1 LTHTLIWL
9 SSARYSQPLDDTQ
22 RAKWR
27 LLAAGLDHEIVVAG
41 FGTAGAP
48 AHFVDEVSFHL
59 LPTPRR
65 ALLRYARY
73 YAQMPRLLGRLI
85 AERQG
90 VTLIAQSPFEA
101 VVGVWLKRRFGR
113 RVRLVI
119 ENHNN
124 FEVDVFLQRR
134 VPLRPL
140 VQRLMIAAARY
151 AFRHADATRSV
162 STTTEE
168 RCKAYAPHAPH
179 VRFMAWSDTSAF
191 ADAPRPQP
199 ASACVDVAYA
209 GVLRPGKGVHLLI
222 AAFAQAAPPTA
233 TLFIVGEPQNAEYAA
248 QLVAQAQA
256 LQIAERVRFVGKVS
270 QRELAA
276 YFARAR
282 VAALPSFSEGL
293 PRVVLEA
300 MLTGTPV
307 IGTRVGGIPEL
318 IRDGETGWLIP
329 PDDVPALADALRRV
343 YDHAEYDEVASGA
356 RRFAL
361 DFFSPQRYVEGYRAL
376 IAAAAAH
383 RPHP

>member
-1 LTHTLIWL
+1 MTHALIWL

-27 LLAAGLDHEIVVAG
+27 LLAAGLEQEILVTGFAAAG
-41 FGTAGAP
+41 TP
-48 AHFVDEVSFHL
+48 AHFVEEVAFHL

-65 ALLRYARY
+65 AALRYALY
-73 YAQMPRLLGRLI
+73 YAQMPRLLRRLI
-85 AERQG
+85 TPRAR

-101 VVGVWLKRRFGR
+101 VVGAWMKQRFGDK
-113 RVRLVI
+113 VRLVI

-124 FEVDVFLQRR
+124 FEIDLFLQRR

-140 VQRLMIAAARY
+140 VQRLMMAAARY
-151 AFRHADATRSV
+151 AFRHADATRAV
-162 STTTEE
+162 SATTEE

-179 VRFMAWSDTSAF
+179 VRFMAWSDVSAF
-191 ADAPRPQP
+191 ADVPRARP
-199 ASACVDVAYA
+199 AAQCVDVVYA

-222 AAFAQAAPPTA
+222 EAFAQAAPPEA
-233 TLFIVGEPQNAEYAA
+233 TLYVVGEPQNAEYAA

-256 LQIAERVRFVGKVS
+256 LGVAERVRFVGKVP

-329 PDDVPALADALRRV
+329 PGDVPALAEALRCAYQHPHV
-343 YDHAEYDEVASGA
+343 EALAGAA

-361 DFFSPQRYVEGYRAL
+361 DFFSPERYVEGYRAL
-376 IAAAAAH
+376 VAAADKS
-383 RPHP
+383 HP

>member
-1 LTHTLIWL
+1 MTRTVIWL

-27 LLAAGLDHEIVVAG
+27 LLAAGLPHEIIVVG
-41 FGTAGAP
+41 FATAGTP
-48 AHFVDEVSFHL
+48 HHFVDEVSFYL
-59 LPTPRR
+59 LPMPRR
-65 ALLRYARY
+65 ALLRYILY
-73 YAQMPRLLGRLI
+73 YARMPRLLGRLI
-85 AERQG
+85 AERQA

-113 RVRLVI
+113 RVQLVI

-191 ADAPRPQP
+191 ADAPRLQP

-209 GVLRPGKGVHLLI
+209 GVLRPGKGVHLLME
-222 AAFAQAAPPTA
+222 AFAQAAPSTA

-276 YFARAR
+276 YFAQAR
-282 VAALPSFSEGL
+282 VAVLPSFSEGL

-318 IRDGETGWLIP
+318 IREGETGWLIP
-329 PDDVPALADALRRV
+329 PNDVPALAAALRHV
-343 YDHAEYDEVASGA
+343 YDHPHYDAVASAA

-361 DFFSPQRYVEGYRAL
+361 EFFSPQRYTESYRAL
-376 IAAAAAH
+376 IAAAQG
-383 RPHP
+383 